1 MKAVSNLFS
10 SSSTNNNNN
19 RRRSTPATMYDLID
33 NGYDI
38 STAAMHMSSNNDAD
52 YTDGFW
58 KVFMLNDKPGKTTR
72 CCERSSSF
80 NTQGCQDSKMSSA
93 EITEQ
98 GGGLGATCYCM
109 KHSKTARRRRFKS
122 QSGYYLAIMPNGQI
136 MGVKDKS
143 SLYSK
148 FSFSRLKCPTLSKKN
163 QKP

>member
-1 MKAVSNLFS
+1 MKAVSNLFF
-10 SSSTNNNNN
+10 SSTKNNNN
-19 RRRSTPATMYDLID
+19 RRSTPATMYDLID

-38 STAAMHMSSNNDAD
+38 STTAAAAAAMNFNNDAD

-80 NTQGCQDSKMSSA
+80 NTQGCQDSKMTSA
-93 EITEQ
+93 DVVEQ
-98 GGGLGATCYCM
+98 GCGMGTCYCM

-136 MGVKDKS
+136 MGVKDKNS
-143 SLYSK
+143 PYSEFLYL
-148 FSFSRLKCPTLSKKN
+148 FLIYFNLLV
-163 QKP
+163 

>member
-1 MKAVSNLFS
+1 MKNMKAVSNLFS
-10 SSSTNNNNN
+10 SSSTKNKNN
-19 RRRSTPATMYDLID
+19 RRSTPATMYDLID

-38 STAAMHMSSNNDAD
+38 STTAAMNSNNDAD

-80 NTQGCQDSKMSSA
+80 NTQGCQESKMNSPDV
-93 EITEQ
+93 TEQ
-98 GGGLGATCYCM
+98 GCGIGTCYCM

-136 MGVKDKS
+136 MGVKDKNS
-143 SLYSK
+143 PYSK
-148 FSFSRLKCPTLSKKN
+148 LIFYFLFWSLFSLI
-163 QKP
+163 